1 MKLCIVV
8 PHYNHEAAFKAFL
21 PILSELDLPCIIVDD
36 GSSESSI
43 NELTKLF
50 EQLQEQT
57 KVDHYFYQHAQN
69 RGKGAAVITAATHAR
84 ALGFS
89 HMIQIDADGQHDVND
104 VEKFMALS
112 QEYPEAIV
120 SGHPQFDETAP
131 KARLYGRK
139 VTDFWVAVETL
150 SFEIKDSLCGFRL
163 YPLTQFEQICDR
175 HHIGRRMD
183 FDTDIAVKSV
193 WAGIPMK
200 FVSTKVIYHQNSVSH
215 FYYLRDNLLL
225 IKLHVGL
232 MLGMLIRS
240 PWLIARKFKR

>member
-8 PHYNHEAAFKAFL
+8 PHYNHQDAFKAFL
-21 PILSELDLPCIIVDD
+21 PILSTLGLPCIIVDD
-36 GSSESSI
+36 GSDENALNSLQAILLHSDI
-43 NELTKLF
+43 NS
-50 EQLQEQT
+50 
-57 KVDHYFYQHAQN
+57 YFYAHASN
-69 RGKGAAVITAATHAR
+69 RGKGAAVITASTHAR
-84 ALGFS
+84 ALGFT
-89 HMIQIDADGQHDVND
+89 HMIQIDADGQHDMSD
-104 VEKFMALS
+104 VEKFIALS
-112 QEYPEAIV
+112 EDFPQAIV

-150 SFEIKDSLCGFRL
+150 SFEVKDSLCGFRL
-163 YPLTQFEQICDR
+163 YPLTQFEQMCDQ

-193 WAGIPMK
+193 WAGIPIK
-200 FVSTKVIYHQNSVSH
+200 FVPTKVIYHQNSVSH
-215 FYYLRDNLLL
+215 FYYVRDNLLL

-240 PWLIARKFKR
+240 PWLIARKFTR